1 MKYNLIKIRE
11 GKVEDLSNVFNLIK
25 ELAKYENALNRV
37 KINVKT
43 LTEDGYGK
51 NPQFKIFVA
60 EYNSKIIGMGLVYFR
75 YSTWKGK
82 RLYLEDL
89 IVNKKY
95 RRQEI
100 GKKLLKKII
109 NYGKKNSCSGLMLQV
124 LDWNEIGINF
134 YKKYNFQFDN
144 QWLNCYLDFNK

>member
-1 MKYNLIKIRE
+1 
-11 GKVEDLSNVFNLIK
+11 
-25 ELAKYENALNRV
+25 
-37 KINVKT
+37 
-43 LTEDGYGK
+43 
-51 NPQFKIFVA
+51 
-60 EYNSKIIGMGLVYFR
+60 MGLVYFR

-89 IVNKKY
+89 IVNKKF

-100 GKKLLKKII
+100 GKRLLKRII
-109 NYGKKNSCSGLMLQV
+109 NYGIKCSCSGLMLQV

-144 QWLNCYLDFNK
+144 QWLNCYLDFKK

>member
-11 GKVEDLSNVFNLIK
+11 GRVEDLTNVFNLIK
-25 ELAKYENALNRV
+25 ELAKYENALDSV
-37 KINVKT
+37 KINIET
-43 LTEDGYGK
+43 LAKDGYGG

-60 EYNSKIIGMGLVYFR
+60 ECDSKLIGMGLVYFR

-95 RRQEI
+95 RRQEV
-100 GKKLLKKII
+100 GKKLLEKII

-134 YKKYNFQFDN
+134 YKKHNFQFDN
-144 QWLNCYLDFNK
+144 QWLNCYLDFKK